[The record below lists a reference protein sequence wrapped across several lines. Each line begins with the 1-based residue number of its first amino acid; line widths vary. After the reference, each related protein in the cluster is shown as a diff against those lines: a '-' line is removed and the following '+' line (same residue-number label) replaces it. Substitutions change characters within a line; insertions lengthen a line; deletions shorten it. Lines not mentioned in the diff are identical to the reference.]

1 MKVDKRN
8 TRRRQEREKYAKL
21 CVEVNLSKPLLTMFT
36 IKERKNNIEYEGW
49 HILCVKYG
57 KVDYYKERCHKKN
70 VIERGESTR
79 KSGGGM
85 GGSQDEN
92 ENDNS

>member
-8 TRRRQEREKYAKL
+8 TRRQEREKYAKL
-21 CVEVNLSKPLLTMFT
+21 CVEGNLYKPLLVMFT

-49 HILCVKYG
+49 HILCVKCG
-57 KVDYYKERCHKKN
+57 KMGYYKERCHKKN
-70 VIERGESTR
+70 VMERGESAR